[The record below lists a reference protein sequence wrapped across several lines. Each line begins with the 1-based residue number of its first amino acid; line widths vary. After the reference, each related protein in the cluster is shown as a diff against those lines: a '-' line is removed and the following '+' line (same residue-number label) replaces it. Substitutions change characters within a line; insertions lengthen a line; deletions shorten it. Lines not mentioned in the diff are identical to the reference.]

1 MIITCIKN
9 CWVDSIY
16 YRVGD
21 TVNITE
27 RQFLPQFMI
36 FSEHYVHN
44 GHMFPKEKFLT
55 IEELRDYKI
64 KKICVSYSQT

>member
-1 MIITCIKN
+1 MIITCIEN
-9 CWVDSIY
+9 CWIAGAY
-16 YRVGD
+16 AAHYRIGD

-27 RQFLPQFMI
+27 RQFL
-36 FSEHYVHN
+36 SEHYVHN

-64 KKICVSYSQT
+64 KKICE

>member
-9 CWVDSIY
+9 CWVGRY

-21 TVNITE
+21 TLNITE
-27 RQFLPQFMI
+27 RQFL
-36 FSEHYVHN
+36 SEHYVHN

-64 KKICVSYSQT
+64 KKICE

>member
-1 MIITCIKN
+1 MIITCIKI
-9 CWVDSIY
+9 CWVGNRN

-27 RQFLPQFMI
+27 NQFL
-36 FSEHYVHN
+36 SEHYNHN
-44 GHMFPKEKFLT
+44 GHMFSKEKFLT

-64 KKICVSYSQT
+64 KKICVSYSQI

>member
-9 CWVDSIY
+9 CWVCSSWKLGRY
-16 YRVGD
+16 YRIGD

-27 RQFLPQFMI
+27 RQFL
-36 FSEHYVHN
+36 SEHYVHN

-64 KKICVSYSQT
+64 KKICE

>member
-9 CWVDSIY
+9 CWVCSSWKLGRY
-16 YRVGD
+16 YRIGD
-21 TVNITE
+21 TVNIIE
-27 RQFLPQFMI
+27 RQFL
-36 FSEHYVHN
+36 SEHYVHN

-64 KKICVSYSQT
+64 KKICE